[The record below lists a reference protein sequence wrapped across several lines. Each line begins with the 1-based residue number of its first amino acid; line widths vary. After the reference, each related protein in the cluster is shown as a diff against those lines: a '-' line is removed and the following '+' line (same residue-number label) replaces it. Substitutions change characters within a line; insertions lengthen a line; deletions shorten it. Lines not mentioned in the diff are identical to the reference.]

1 MKTLTSLIFALAF
14 TATASAQSLQDSV
27 NALARNYKG
36 DVGIYAVDLANG
48 DTVSYNADKQF
59 PTASVIKIFVL
70 GKLYQEVAQGK
81 LKLTDEVVLRDSDKT
96 PGSGI
101 LQFMDPGLKLTLRD
115 AAWLMINLSDNTA
128 ANMLADEVG
137 GVRKVTDFIYSLG
150 LPHTMM
156 LSKIFK
162 KNTSIDTAES
172 AKYGLGVTTPRETAE
187 YLVKLYKGQIVDSA
201 SSRAMINLMKEQ
213 FYDTGIPRFLPTY
226 RDTIEIAHKT
236 GELNATRNDC
246 GIIYTPRTN
255 YVLTVFTTDNSD
267 RRWIVDNSG
276 DMFIAKVSR
285 LIYDNFVK

>member
-1 MKTLTSLIFALAF
+1 MKKVFVVFLSLLFLSV
-14 TATASAQSLQDSV
+14 THAQTLQDSI
-27 NALARNYKG
+27 NALAGNYKG
-36 DVGIYAVDLANG
+36 EFGLYAINLKTG
-48 DTVSYNADKQF
+48 ETVSYNADSLF

-81 LKLTDEVVLRDSDKT
+81 LKLTDEVVLRDSNKT

-137 GVRKVTDFIYSLG
+137 GVRKVTNFIYSLG
-150 LPHTMM
+150 LRHTMM

-201 SSRAMINLMKEQ
+201 SSREMINLMKEQ